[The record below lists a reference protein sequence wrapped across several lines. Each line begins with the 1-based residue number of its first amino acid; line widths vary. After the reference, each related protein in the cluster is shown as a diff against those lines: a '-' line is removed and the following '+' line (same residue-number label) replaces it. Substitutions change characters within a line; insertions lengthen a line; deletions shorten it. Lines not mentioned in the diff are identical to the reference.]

1 MKITPPNFIA
11 DPGQPMAFRFRVVI
25 PDHGNSG
32 SFDGGDQLQQH
43 AGEWLALDAAGKCSC
58 NLWHIGRFRFCNRL
72 QRLPYLQDTVK
83 LSAPNAS
90 FNMGSGDFGTEGAA
104 LHTMNIRTSKHS
116 LPAAIGLRAL
126 AVSFFILLAACSPD
140 KGAEPKTMEPIVIK
154 FPHVTAPGTPKGQAA
169 DKLRRLVEE
178 RLGGRVKVEVYP
190 SSQLMDDDDSLEA
203 LAFGE
208 IQMIAVSLSKFDRL
222 TPRFQVFD
230 LPFLFTDLKA
240 VEKFQASEAGHK
252 LLRAIE
258 DKGFLGLAFWH
269 NGMKQFSAPKPLRSP
284 ADAAGLKFRI
294 MESDVLQA
302 QILAIGGVPQ
312 KMAFGEVYQAL
323 QSGAIDAQEN
333 TWSNIWSQKFYEVQ
347 PYTTESNHGYLGY
360 LLAVNPTFWNG
371 LPDDIRT
378 QLTAIVAEVTTGANA
393 RAYEINQQD
402 RAKVLATGQTKLVE
416 LSAEELENW
425 RVAMHPVWD
434 QFAPAIGEDIMQ
446 ATPAGQP
453 H

>member
-1 MKITPPNFIA
+1 
-11 DPGQPMAFRFRVVI
+11 
-25 PDHGNSG
+25 
-32 SFDGGDQLQQH
+32 
-43 AGEWLALDAAGKCSC
+43 
-58 NLWHIGRFRFCNRL
+58 
-72 QRLPYLQDTVK
+72 
-83 LSAPNAS
+83 
-90 FNMGSGDFGTEGAA
+90 
-104 LHTMNIRTSKHS
+104 MNIQTSKHYNS
-116 LPAAIGLRAL
+116 LIAGLLSLAL
-126 AVSFFILLAACSPD
+126 AVLFSVLLPACSPD
-140 KGAEPKTMEPIVIK
+140 KGTESKAAEPIIIK

-169 DKLRRLVEE
+169 EKLRQLVDE

-190 SSQLMDDDDSLEA
+190 SSQLMNDDDSLEA

-222 TPRFQVFD
+222 TPKFQVFD
-230 LPFLFTDLKA
+230 LPFLFSDLKA

-252 LLRAIE
+252 LLHAIE

-269 NGMKQFSAPKPLRSP
+269 NGMKQFSASKPLRSP

-360 LLAVNPTFWNG
+360 LLAVNPKFWNS
-371 LPDDIRT
+371 LPDDIRKE
-378 QLTAIVAEVTTGANA
+378 LTAIVAEVTAEANA

-402 RAKVLATGQTKLVE
+402 RAKVLATGQTELVE
-416 LSAEELENW
+416 LSPEELEQW
-425 RVAMHPVWD
+425 RVAMRPVWD

-446 ATPAGQP
+446 ATPAGKS